1 MFFRDKGSNIQNDQ
15 EIDVFTGIIEE
26 IGTIREIRMGHQGA
40 VLTVSAAAILNPLK
54 IGDSVSVNGVCLT
67 ATSIGDGYFACD
79 VSAETLRLSSFEQ
92 ARRGMRVNLERSL
105 MVGGRLGGH
114 IVQGHVDGVGRLL
127 AKDPSGDGFVL
138 SFHFPAELERYL
150 VYKGSIAVNGVS
162 LTIASLGKDSFS
174 VAAIPL
180 TLEATNLNLLHIG
193 DPVNLEVDILGKY
206 FERFFQLGI
215 ASDGRKGSRL
225 SAEYLQS
232 QGF

>member
-1 MFFRDKGSNIQNDQ
+1 M
-15 EIDVFTGIIEE
+15 EVVVFTGIIEE
-26 IGTIREIRMGHQGA
+26 IGTIREIRFKHEGA
-40 VLTVSAAAILNPLK
+40 VISISAGEIIPGLK
-54 IGDSVSVNGVCLT
+54 IGDSVAVNGVCLT
-67 ATSIGDGYFACD
+67 ATSMGSGSFSCD
-79 VSAETLRLSSFEQ
+79 ISAETLRLSGFKQSKPGF
-92 ARRGMRVNLERSL
+92 GVNLERSL

-127 AKDPSGDGFVL
+127 AKTPSGEGYEL
-138 SFHFPAELERYL
+138 SFYFPGELERYL

-162 LTIASLGKDSFS
+162 LTIASLGKENFT

-180 TLEATNLNLLHIG
+180 TLEATNLNQLKIG

-215 ASDGRKGSRL
+215 AKNEKTGSRI
-225 SAEYLQS
+225 SSEYLQS